1 MSDQVPEEVTPAEAA
16 ALPDEWQWL
25 DVRTAQE
32 RAEGYI
38 RPGSLHIELT
48 ELPTRAGELDRERPV
63 VVYCRSGG
71 RSAMAVAALRAGGYA
86 ATNLAGGIVAWQ
98 AADLPVAADGD

>member
-1 MSDQVPEEVTPAEAA
+1 MSAPAPEEITPAEAA

-38 RPGSLHIELT
+38 RADSLHIELT
-48 ELPTRAGELDRERPV
+48 ELPARAGELDRARPV
-63 VVYCRSGG
+63 VVYCRSGS
-71 RSAMAVAALRAGGYA
+71 RSAMAVAALREGGFA
-86 ATNLAGGIVAWQ
+86 AANLAGGIVAWQ
-98 AADLPVAADGD
+98 AADLPVVADGD